1 MKKGYTVDLSK
12 IDKIDQ
18 RITFSIRE
26 KVNSWHNNNVS
37 TYQKFLRNFEKMS
50 ITNIDFAS
58 KLFRVVADN
67 IPKETEEVW
76 SYFFANTDDMQT
88 PSL

>member
-1 MKKGYTVDLSK
+1 MKKGYSVDLSK
-12 IDKIDQ
+12 VDKIDQ
-18 RITFSIRE
+18 RINFSIRE

-58 KLFRVVADN
+58 KLFRVVVDN
-67 IPKETEEVW
+67 IPKAV
-76 SYFFANTDDMQT
+76 YYD
-88 PSL
+88 

>member
-1 MKKGYTVDLSK
+1 MKKGYSVDLSK
-12 IDKIDQ
+12 VDKIDQ
-18 RITFSIRE
+18 RINFSIRE

-58 KLFRVVADN
+58 KLF
-67 IPKETEEVW
+67 
-76 SYFFANTDDMQT
+76 
-88 PSL
+88 